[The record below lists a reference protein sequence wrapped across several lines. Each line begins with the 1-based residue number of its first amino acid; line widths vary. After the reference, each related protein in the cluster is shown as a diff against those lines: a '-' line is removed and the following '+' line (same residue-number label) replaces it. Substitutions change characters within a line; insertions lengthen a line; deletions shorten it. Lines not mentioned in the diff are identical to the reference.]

1 MTASNPGIARINEVE
16 HRVSATHGIEVNGVF
31 SHDLLVRLGVAN
43 VASDIPWGT
52 INPTTNRLDN
62 RFQIDLTID
71 LLNQATNEV
80 RYTTMQTLY
89 QEMMTFGDYVT
100 TTQVVTKT
108 RTVDV
113 EVPNIARITDQRFV
127 GYSETTGFLYQEI
140 SDGTI
145 RLRLGDNAP
154 YPALGETIWFEHD
167 TPAGSAER
175 AHFTVGKLHRLQL
188 HRPVLLRGLRRRFR
202 TAHSNT
208 RGTIG
213 CWIIA
218 TMRPV
223 RPASCWHGATAPART
238 QTATSRRSCLMI

>member
-1 MTASNPGIARINEVE
+1 ME
-16 HRVSATHGIEVNGVF
+16 HRVSANHGIEVNGVF

-43 VASDIPWGT
+43 TAEDIPWGT
-52 INPTTNRLDN
+52 INPTTGRLDN
-62 RFQIDLTID
+62 RLEINLTID

-80 RYTTMQTLY
+80 LYTTNRTLR

-108 RTVDV
+108 RTVEV
-113 EVPNIARITDQRFV
+113 QVPNIARITDQRFV
-127 GYSETTGFLYQEI
+127 GFSETTGFLYQEI

-175 AHFTVGKLHRLQL
+175 AHFTVESYTGSNSNGQFCSVDFDGDSNGTLQHPGHHRT
-188 HRPVLLRGLRRRFR
+188 LL
-202 TAHSNT
+202 
-208 RGTIG
+208 
-213 CWIIA
+213 
-218 TMRPV
+218 V
-223 RPASCWHGATAPART
+223 
-238 QTATSRRSCLMI
+238 